1 MRLLDRYLL
10 RELLVPLGYCLG
22 GFLLFWI
29 SFDLLSELNHF
40 QKQRLQVL
48 DVVEYY
54 LVKTPELLLVVIP
67 IALLLALLYALTNHA
82 RHQELTA
89 MRAAG
94 VGVWRIT
101 LPYLAVGFAFSFIL
115 FGLNEFCVPSGA
127 EAAEEI
133 ANRRLSP
140 QEGAARRQWQTNLF
154 FNNTHDNRVWQIG
167 AYNVK
172 THEMRDLQ
180 MDWRLP
186 DGSRQQF
193 NADRATWTNRTWLLW
208 GSVQKLAFPPSG
220 TDLPTRSQADLLL
233 MPELSEKP
241 ARIKSE
247 IKISKLDSIK
257 DAKKAQLSIKEI
269 RHYLQWHPRL
279 EAKKYALLM
288 TKLHNRFATPWTCVV
303 VALIAIP
310 FGAASGRLNV
320 FVGVA
325 SSIFICFAYFIL
337 RELSLALGSGSYVDP
352 WLAAWAPN
360 MFFSVTGIIL
370 TFRIR

>member
-1 MRLLDRYLL
+1 MRLLDRYVL

-22 GFLLFWI
+22 GFLMFWI

-40 QKQRLQVL
+40 QKQRLQVV
-48 DVVEYY
+48 DVAEYY
-54 LVKTPELLLVVIP
+54 LVKTPELLMVVLP

-94 VGVWRIT
+94 IGVWRIT
-101 LPYLAVGFAFSFIL
+101 LPHLAMGFLFSLIL
-115 FGLNEFCVPSGA
+115 FGLNELCVPSGV

-133 ANRRLSP
+133 SNRRLSP
-140 QEGAARRQWQTNLF
+140 PGSGARRQWQTNLF
-154 FNNTHDNRVWQIG
+154 FINTHDDRVWQIG
-167 AYNVK
+167 AYQVK
-172 THEMRDLQ
+172 THEMVDLQ
-180 MDWRLP
+180 MDWRWP
-186 DGSRQQF
+186 DGSRQQY
-193 NADRATWTNRTWLLW
+193 NAEHATWTNHAWLLW
-208 GSVQKLAFPPSG
+208 GRVQKLEFPPGG
-220 TDLPTRSQADLLL
+220 TDLPTKSQADSLV

-241 ARIKSE
+241 GRIKSE

-257 DAKKAQLSIKEI
+257 DAKKAQLSIQEI

-279 EAKKYALLM
+279 DAKRQALLT
-288 TKLHNRFATPWTCVV
+288 TKLHNRFATPWTCLV

-310 FGAASGRLNV
+310 FGAASGRRNV

-325 SSIFICFAYFIL
+325 SSIFICFAYFIV
-337 RELSLALGSGSYVDP
+337 RELSLALGSGSYVTP

-360 MFFSVTGIIL
+360 LFFSAAGIIL

>member
-1 MRLLDRYLL
+1 
-10 RELLVPLGYCLG
+10 
-22 GFLLFWI
+22 LFWI

-140 QEGAARRQWQTNLF
+140 QEAAARRQWQTNLF